1 MSRHC
6 FAALTVALM
15 VLWAPATGRAS
26 DPPCHAAPA
35 AGPREPKRTVEHY
48 EAPDVTL
55 LSQDREA
62 VRLRDLL
69 TWDRPVLVQFIY
81 ATCTTVCPPL
91 SVAFASLQR
100 SLGPE
105 ASRVRL
111 VSITIDPEND
121 GPEVARRYLKRFRAG
136 PGWTF
141 LTGSREDI
149 EVAMRAFDAFVPDK
163 MSHRPLTFLRSPRD
177 GRWIRHEGL
186 PDGATLMKEV
196 RELEAESMLARRAQP
211 AGR

>member
-1 MSRHC
+1 MKSHR
-6 FAALTVALM
+6 FAAPMFALI
-15 VLWAPATGRAS
+15 VLWAPVTGRAS
-26 DPPCHAAPA
+26 DPPCHAAPSA
-35 AGPREPKRTVEHY
+35 DPREPKRTVESY

-69 TWDRPVLVQFIY
+69 TGDRPVLVQFIY

-91 SVAFASLQR
+91 SVAFAGLQR

-105 ASRVRL
+105 AGQVRL

-121 GPEVARRYLKRFRAG
+121 NPEVMRRYLERFRAR

-141 LTGSREDI
+141 LTGRREDI
-149 EVAMRAFDAFVPDK
+149 ETAMRAFDAFVPDK

-177 GRWIRHEGL
+177 GRWIRYEGL
-186 PDGATLMKEV
+186 PGGATLMKEV
-196 RELEAESMLARRAQP
+196 RELEAESMLAGRARP